1 MKPSNVFGSCS
12 YEGKVKELIA
22 YNQKE
27 LIELFGEIEK
37 LRESYFCLGFVAYE
51 AYRAFE
57 DSEFTSN
64 FPLAYFEIFS
74 TRTPFSPPKSEDVF
88 SPLFPKWIDKQEYL
102 SKVQELRE
110 QIKEGNTYQGNF
122 TTSFECESTLSSSEI
137 FLSLLSKQSTP
148 YQALLHTPFGEVI
161 SFSPE
166 LFFSIKGESIITEP
180 MKGTMPRG
188 KSEREDRANK
198 EFLQNDIKNRSEN
211 VMIVDLLRNDLS
223 KIAQKASVKVPK
235 LFEIH
240 TYPTLFQMTSTI
252 SATLKESGLYEIFK
266 ALFPCGSISGAP
278 KKSTLEILQNLER
291 RDRGVYCGAL
301 GVVERDKATFSIP
314 IRTFFREKDSK
325 RLHYG
330 VGSGIVWDSVGESE
344 YEELKTKMRFLS
356 PSFELF
362 ETMLYENCSIPLL
375 PQHLSR
381 LFLSAQ
387 ALGFTMPEG
396 LEQELKSLNLQG
408 KFIVKVLLQ
417 RSGEYTLSIQEFI
430 PHVSNA
436 VFLKKRE
443 GKSDLY
449 PYKTTYRPWAE
460 GIVYDE
466 VFDVIFYDDRGYLIE
481 GSRSNIV
488 LEIQGRLYTPRFKGN
503 FLKGIY
509 REGMLERAEVSE
521 CELRVEDIK
530 RADKIF
536 CTNSVRGMV
545 EVNLIEI

>member
-1 MKPSNVFGSCS
+1 MKPSNVFGSYS

-37 LRESYFCLGFVAYE
+37 LRESHFCLGFVAYE
-51 AYRAFE
+51 AYKAFE
-57 DSEFTSN
+57 YSSFASN
-64 FPLAYFEIFS
+64 FPLAYFGIFS
-74 TRTPFSPPKSEDVF
+74 TCTSFTPPKSEDIF
-88 SPLFPKWIDKQEYL
+88 SPLFPKWIGKQEYL
-102 SKVQELRE
+102 QKVQELRE

-122 TTSFECESTLSSSEI
+122 ITHFECDSTLSSSEI
-137 FLSLLSKQSTP
+137 FLSLLSMQSTP

-166 LFFSIKGESIITEP
+166 LFFSIKGERIITEP

-188 KSEREDRANK
+188 RSESEDRANK

-211 VMIVDLLRNDLS
+211 VMIVDLLRNDLN

-252 SATLKESGLYEIFK
+252 SATLKESRLYEIFK

-278 KKSTLEILQNLER
+278 KKSTLEILENLES

-314 IRTFFREKDSK
+314 IRTFFREKDCQ

-362 ETMLYENCSIPLL
+362 ESMLYENGKIP
-375 PQHLSR
+375 HLSR
-381 LFLSAQ
+381 HLKRLKESSG
-387 ALGFTMPEG
+387 ALGFVYPASVESK
-396 LEQELKSLNLQG
+396 LKSLKFEG
-408 KFIVKVLLQ
+408 KRMVKIRVKKN
-417 RSGEYTLSIQEFI
+417 GEYHISHADFI
-430 PHVSNA
+430 PHASNR
-436 VFLKKRE
+436 FILQERR

-449 PYKTTYRPWAE
+449 AYKTTYRPWSE
-460 GIVYDE
+460 GIDYAQI
-466 VFDVIFYDDRGYLIE
+466 FDVIFYDSEGRLSE
-481 GSRSNIV
+481 GSRSNII
-488 LEIQGRLYTPRFKGN
+488 LEIDGKLYTPRFEGQ
-503 FLKGIY
+503 FLRGVM
-509 REGMLERAEVSE
+509 REVMLERKEIEEA
-521 CELRVEDIK
+521 ELRVEDLHKASRIYCINSL
-530 RADKIF
+530 RGKI
-536 CTNSVRGMV
+536 
-545 EVNLIEI
+545 EVNPI

>member
-1 MKPSNVFGSCS
+1 MKPSNVFGSYS

-27 LIELFGEIEK
+27 LIELFDEIEK

-51 AYRAFE
+51 AYKAFE
-57 DSEFTSN
+57 DSSFASN
-64 FPLAYFEIFS
+64 FPLAYFGIFS
-74 TRTPFSPPKSEDVF
+74 THTPFAPSKSEDIF

-102 SKVQELRE
+102 AKVQELRE

-122 TTSFECESTLSSSEI
+122 TTSFECESSLSSSEI

-166 LFFSIKGESIITEP
+166 LFFSIEGESIITEP

-188 KSEREDRANK
+188 KSESEDRANK

-252 SATLKESGLYEIFK
+252 SATLKESRLYEIFK

-291 RDRGVYCGAL
+291 RERGVYCGAL
-301 GVVERDKATFSIP
+301 GIVEKDKATFSIP
-314 IRTFFREKDSK
+314 IRTFFREKDSQ

-362 ETMLYENCSIPLL
+362 ESMLYENGKIPY
-375 PQHLSR
+375 LSR
-381 LFLSAQ
+381 HLRRLEKSSE
-387 ALGFTMPEG
+387 ALGFTYPQSVESK
-396 LEQELKSLNLQG
+396 LKSLKFEG
-408 KFIVKVLLQ
+408 KRVVKIRVKK
-417 RSGEYTLSIQEFI
+417 SGEYHISHSDFVPHASNRFILQE
-430 PHVSNA
+430 
-436 VFLKKRE
+436 RR

-449 PYKTTYRPWAE
+449 AYKTTYRPWSE
-460 GIVYDE
+460 GVDYTQ
-466 VFDVIFYDDRGYLIE
+466 VFDVIFYDSKGRLSE

-488 LEIQGRLYTPRFKGN
+488 LEIDGKLYTPRFEGQ
-503 FLKGIY
+503 FLRGIM
-509 REGMLERAEVSE
+509 REVMLESGEIEEAE
-521 CELRVEDIK
+521 LMVEDLHKASRIYCINSL
-530 RADKIF
+530 RGKI
-536 CTNSVRGMV
+536 
-545 EVNLIEI
+545 EVNPI

>member
-1 MKPSNVFGSCS
+1 MKPSNVFGSYS

-64 FPLAYFEIFS
+64 FPLAYFGIFS
-74 TRTPFSPPKSEDVF
+74 THTPFAPPKSEDIF

-102 SKVQELRE
+102 AKVQELRE

-122 TTSFECESTLSSSEI
+122 TTSFECESSLSSSEI
-137 FLSLLSKQSTP
+137 FLSLLNKQSTP

-166 LFFSIKGESIITEP
+166 LFFSIKGENIITEP

-188 KSEREDRANK
+188 RSESEDRANK

-252 SATLKESGLYEIFK
+252 SATLKESRLYEIFK

-362 ETMLYENCSIPLL
+362 ESMLYENGKILY
-375 PQHLSR
+375 LSR
-381 LFLSAQ
+381 HLRRLEKSSE
-387 ALGFTMPEG
+387 ALGFVYPASVESK
-396 LEQELKSLNLQG
+396 LKSLKFKG
-408 KFIVKVLLQ
+408 KRVVKITLKKD
-417 RSGEYTLSIQEFI
+417 GEYHISHADFI
-430 PHVSNA
+430 PHTSNR
-436 VFLKKRE
+436 FILQERR

-449 PYKTTYRPWAE
+449 AYKTTYRPWSE
-460 GIVYDE
+460 GVDYTKI
-466 VFDVIFYDDRGYLIE
+466 FDVIFYDSKGRLSE

-488 LEIQGRLYTPRFKGN
+488 LEIDGKLYTPRFEGQ
-503 FLKGIY
+503 FLKGIM
-509 REGMLERAEVSE
+509 REVMLERGEIEEA
-521 CELRVEDIK
+521 ELRVEDLHKASRIYCINSL
-530 RADKIF
+530 RGKI
-536 CTNSVRGMV
+536 
-545 EVNLIEI
+545 EVNPI

>member
-1 MKPSNVFGSCS
+1 MKPSNVFGSYS

-27 LIELFGEIEK
+27 LIELFDEIEK

-51 AYRAFE
+51 AYKAFN
-57 DSEFTSN
+57 DSSFASN
-64 FPLAYFEIFS
+64 FPLAYFGVFS
-74 TRTPFSPPKSEDVF
+74 TRTPFVPPKSEDIF

-102 SKVQELRE
+102 AKVQELRE

-122 TTSFECESTLSSSEI
+122 TTSFECESSLSSSEI

-166 LFFSIKGESIITEP
+166 LFFSIEGERIITEP

-188 KSEREDRANK
+188 KSESEDRANK

-223 KIAQKASVKVPK
+223 KIVQKASVKVPK

-252 SATLKESGLYEIFK
+252 SATLKESRLYEIFK

-291 RDRGVYCGAL
+291 RERGVYCGAL

-314 IRTFFREKDSK
+314 IRTFFREKASQ

-362 ETMLYENCSIPLL
+362 ESMLYENGKILY
-375 PQHLSR
+375 LSR
-381 LFLSAQ
+381 HLRRLRESSE
-387 ALGFTMPEG
+387 ALGFAYPQGIEG
-396 LEQELKSLNLQG
+396 ELKSLKFEG
-408 KFIVKVLLQ
+408 KRVVKITLKKD
-417 RSGEYTLSIQEFI
+417 GEYHISNADFI
-430 PHVSNA
+430 PHTSNR
-436 VFLKKRE
+436 FILQERR

-449 PYKTTYRPWAE
+449 AYKTTYRPWSE
-460 GIVYDE
+460 GVDYTQI
-466 VFDVIFYDDRGYLIE
+466 FDVIFYDSEGRLSE

-488 LEIQGRLYTPRFKGN
+488 LEIDGKLYTPRFEGQ
-503 FLKGIY
+503 FLKGIM
-509 REGMLERAEVSE
+509 REVMLERKEIEEAD
-521 CELRVEDIK
+521 LRVEDLHKASRIYCINSL
-530 RADKIF
+530 RGKI
-536 CTNSVRGMV
+536 
-545 EVNLIEI
+545 EVNPI

>member
-1 MKPSNVFGSCS
+1 MKPSNVFGSYS

-51 AYRAFE
+51 AYKAFE
-57 DSEFTSN
+57 DSKFASS
-64 FPLAYFEIFS
+64 FPLAYFGIFS
-74 TRTPFSPPKSEDVF
+74 TRTPFTPAKSEDIF

-102 SKVQELRE
+102 AKVQDLRE

-137 FLSLLSKQSTP
+137 FLSLLGKQSTP

-166 LFFSIKGESIITEP
+166 LFFSIDGENIITEP

-188 KSEREDRANK
+188 KSESEDRANR

-223 KIAQKASVKVPK
+223 KIAQKASVQVPK

-240 TYPTLFQMTSTI
+240 TYSTLFQMTSTI
-252 SATLKESGLYEIFK
+252 SATLKESRLYEIFK

-291 RDRGVYCGAL
+291 RERGVYCGAL
-301 GVVERDKATFSIP
+301 GVVEKDKATFSIP

-362 ETMLYENCSIPLL
+362 ESMLYENGDISY
-375 PQHLSR
+375 LSR
-381 LFLSAQ
+381 HLRRLERSCE
-387 ALGFTMPEG
+387 ALGFVYPASVESKLRSFKFEG
-396 LEQELKSLNLQG
+396 KRV
-408 KFIVKVLLQ
+408 VKI
-417 RSGEYTLSIQEFI
+417 T
-430 PHVSNA
+430 
-436 VFLKKRE
+436 LKKDGGYHISHTDFTPHASNRFILQE
-443 GKSDLY
+443 RRGKSDLY
-449 PYKTTYRPWAE
+449 AYKTTYRPWSE
-460 GIVYDE
+460 GVDYTQ
-466 VFDVIFYDDRGYLIE
+466 VFDVIFYDSEGRLSE
-481 GSRSNIV
+481 GSRSNII
-488 LEIQGRLYTPRFKGN
+488 LEIDGKLYTPRFEGQ
-503 FLKGIY
+503 FLRGVM
-509 REGMLERAEVSE
+509 REVMLESGEIEEA
-521 CELRVEDIK
+521 ELRVEDLHKASRIYCINSL
-530 RADKIF
+530 RGKI
-536 CTNSVRGMV
+536 
-545 EVNLIEI
+545 EVNPI